1 MAQLPDP
8 CTPRDI
14 QLRLAITADWW
25 AHNWR
30 TLVARHGFPAP
41 IPGFFRP
48 RKWNPAAVENWIAA
62 NHKLDAPRTVPAQ
75 EKPPANDVEGGEDLD
90 ATLAARAAHLA
101 TNRRRRA
108 AAGQR

>member
-1 MAQLPDP
+1 MLPDP

-30 TLVARHGFPAP
+30 TLVARHNFPAP
-41 IPGFFRP
+41 LPGFFRP
-48 RKWNPAAVENWIAA
+48 RKWNPAAVETWIAA
-62 NHKLDAPRTVPAQ
+62 KHKLDAPRTTPTL
-75 EKPPANDVEGGEDLD
+75 EPPPANDVEGGDAADLD

-108 AAGQR
+108 AAVR